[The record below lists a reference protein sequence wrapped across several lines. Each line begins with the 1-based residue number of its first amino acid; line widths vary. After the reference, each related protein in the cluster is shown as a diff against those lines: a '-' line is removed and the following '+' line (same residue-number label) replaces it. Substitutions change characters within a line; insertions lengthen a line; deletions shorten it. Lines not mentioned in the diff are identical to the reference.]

1 MRAKPGYISLL
12 HEQLRS
18 HVLQGSHKG
27 PGQAGDAQLLGVAQV
42 YQLVDQAALALLHH
56 DVLRLEVPVDDP
68 PVVEVAQGGH
78 DVVQDL
84 QHLGLTEA
92 PAGLDVVQQP
102 PGSSVQQCRDQCF
115 YLLLFV
121 IILETLLR

>member
-1 MRAKPGYISLL
+1 MRGKPVYISLL
-12 HEQLRS
+12 QEQFRR

-27 PGQAGDAQLLGVAQV
+27 PGQAGHSQLLGVAQV
-42 YQLVDQAALALLHH
+42 YQLVDQPALALLHH

-78 DVVQDL
+78 DVVEDLQDL
-84 QHLGLTEA
+84 RLAEA

-102 PGSSVQQCRDQCF
+102 PGSGGQQSVQRSVIKCKGSVF
-115 YLLLFV
+115 LLFV
-121 IILETLLR
+121 VC